1 MSKRSFFDIPTGEIV
16 SVLYPKDPVDS
27 ARRLVRKMKSG
38 ERRLLASDLWVL
50 LKVIP
55 SLDVTATMQK
65 CYELEELRKMRGKEK
80 VDAFDIG
87 KEFL

>member
-1 MSKRSFFDIPTGEIV
+1 MSSKRSFFDIPTGEIV
-16 SVLYPKDPVDS
+16 NVLYPSDPSDS

-55 SLDVTATMQK
+55 SLDVVATLQK
-65 CYELEELRKMRGKEK
+65 CYELEELRKRRGAGGE
-80 VDAFDIG
+80 AFDIG